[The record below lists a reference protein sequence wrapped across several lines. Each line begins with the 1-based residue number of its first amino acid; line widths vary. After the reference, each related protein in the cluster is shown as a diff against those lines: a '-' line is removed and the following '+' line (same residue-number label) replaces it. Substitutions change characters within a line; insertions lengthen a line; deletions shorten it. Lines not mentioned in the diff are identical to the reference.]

1 MKTIKVTM
9 MVVVDNDLPA
19 DNLFHSV
26 ISQHLDDGEG
36 IIDWYYEV
44 IEQDTAPLDNIEIFN
59 K

>member
-1 MKTIKVTM
+1 M